1 MYSKQY
7 VFNRNKLS
15 YISVEKNICLSVQDK
30 GNERKKCTAMQ
41 VICVYINNY
50 YFRIR

>member
-15 YISVEKNICLSVQDK
+15 YISVEKNICLSVQDI
-30 GNERKKCTAMQ
+30 GNERKKMYCYASNL
-41 VICVYINNY
+41 CLY
-50 YFRIR
+50 